1 MSEAPL
7 TTRLHWGTA
16 HCPQGPCILY
26 VIMTVWHIGGWEW
39 GFIWILGVR
48 QLIELDFLFYEKI
61 NRNFSAFSQLLW
73 IALCTSWGG
82 EVFPS
87 WRSLLVITC
96 VDNLKTCLLRSVM
109 LVNISAL
116 QQSQSTC
123 SCIFITTISLLTS
136 SVLGYF
142 ISFGHINTQGIHF
155 SQMLLCVNR
164 FTFYLSKCIFE
175 LTCFEQLNY

>member
-61 NRNFSAFSQLLW
+61 NRNFSNFSQLLW

-96 VDNLKTCLLRSVM
+96 VDNLKTCLLRWVWFYFMIMKYSDYSY
-109 LVNISAL
+109 LKL
-116 QQSQSTC
+116 QIAWETSWNNSLFQS
-123 SCIFITTISLLTS
+123 ISLLGRYTIKYNKYKY
-136 SVLGYF
+136 L
-142 ISFGHINTQGIHF
+142 ISFCG
-155 SQMLLCVNR
+155 M
-164 FTFYLSKCIFE
+164 YLDFCTSVF
-175 LTCFEQLNY
+175 LPF